1 MATWLET
8 NGTAGIASCPDSA
21 GLSIVG
27 DIDLRILAKV
37 PDWTPAL
44 AYMFMCKR
52 PSSDS
57 ATAEW
62 QWSNEQAASTMRW
75 RWFDSG
81 GANITNVSGSF
92 AAGAVDGEWL
102 ALRCFQ
108 DVDDGAG
115 NNVVTRQYKAVSGPG
130 DDIASSTGWT
140 NAGTPV
146 TTAGATNIRGN
157 VANLVEIGSQNS
169 GTTSLMASGSA
180 VAKALILNGIAGTTV
195 GSPDFTALTAGQTS
209 MTDAQSNVWT
219 FAGGVTI
226 SGTPDAAGILVGIGF

>member
-8 NGTAGIASCPDSA
+8 DGTAGIASCPDSA

-37 PDWTPAL
+37 PDWSPAV

-52 PSSDS
+52 HSSAA
-57 ATAEW
+57 ATGEW
-62 QWSNEQAASTMRW
+62 QWSNDAAARLSRW
-75 RWFDSG
+75 RWFPDDTS
-81 GANITNVSGSF
+81 ITNVSGTF
-92 AAGAVDGEWL
+92 GGAAADGDWL
-102 ALRCFQ
+102 AHRVFF
-108 DVDDGAG
+108 DVDDGSG
-115 NNVVTRQYKAVSGPG
+115 NRVITWQYKIASGPG

-140 NAGTPV
+140 NAGTPN
-146 TTAGATNIRGN
+146 TTAGTTTIRGTA
-157 VANLVEIGSQNS
+157 ANLVEIGSQNTQ
-169 GTTSLMASGSA
+169 TTSLMPAGGA

-209 MTDAQSNVWT
+209 YTDAQGNVWT